1 MQKDYRQCLDKL
13 AGDAPERKAALIRSL
28 LPGIEAAV
36 NSGQSLKKIWEALAS
51 EGLQMS
57 YHSFHKAVWR
67 ARRRKPT
74 AASDWGKQDKPSEAQ
89 ALPETKVEGVE
100 GRDPFANLKR
110 LEENRPGFHWRGT
123 RNMKTPV
130 DKAGDS
136 NDKHNRKCKGWSVN
150 SQLAARQ
157 GRGWKEPHLRDPVA
171 IFIVERAGCAWH

>member
-13 AGDAPERKAALIRSL
+13 AGAVPERKAALIRSL

-67 ARRRKPT
+67 ARRMRKPT
-74 AASDWGKQDKPSEAQ
+74 AASNWGKQDKPSEAQ
-89 ALPETKVEGVE
+89 GLRKAKVEAVE

-123 RNMKTPV
+123 RSMKTSWT
-130 DKAGDS
+130 G
-136 NDKHNRKCKGWSVN
+136 NGG
-150 SQLAARQ
+150 L
-157 GRGWKEPHLRDPVA
+157 E
-171 IFIVERAGCAWH
+171 

>member
-1 MQKDYRQCLDKL
+1 MQKHYRQCLDKL

-67 ARRRKPT
+67 ARRMRKPT
-74 AASDWGKQDKPSEAQ
+74 AASNWEKQDKPSEVQGLA
-89 ALPETKVEGVE
+89 ETKVEAVE

-123 RNMKTPV
+123 RNMKTSV
-130 DKAGDS
+130 DRAEDS
-136 NDKHNRKCKGWSVN
+136 NDKHNR
-150 SQLAARQ
+150 
-157 GRGWKEPHLRDPVA
+157 
-171 IFIVERAGCAWH
+171 